1 MLDALRKLWSPVE
14 VRAEIAAPPRQV
26 FAVLAEPRTYPRW
39 LVGAKKIRSV
49 DRDFPDEDAEFDHTV
64 GAGPLTIDDSTEVLE
79 VHEPDRLKLRVH
91 VGPLDGDV
99 ELLVLPS
106 PGGTE
111 VRFRERPVGIPAAV
125 TPLLRPTLQARNGES
140 LRRLRHLVEEQAGAR
155 QVAGRKA

>member
-1 MLDALRKLWSPVE
+1 MFEAIRKLFSPVE
-14 VRAEIAAPPRQV
+14 VRTEIAATPRQV
-26 FAVLAEPRTYPRW
+26 FDVIAEPRTYPDW

-49 DRDFPDEDAEFDHTV
+49 DGDFPSEDAEFDHTV
-64 GAGPLTIDDSTEVLE
+64 GAGPVSIDDSTEVLE

-111 VRFRERPVGIPAAV
+111 VRFRERPVGIPAAA

-140 LRRLRHLVEEQAGAR
+140 LRRLRTLVEGGA
-155 QVAGRKA
+155 QGRAS

>member
-26 FAVLAEPRTYPRW
+26 FAVLAEPRTYPDW
-39 LVGAKKIRSV
+39 LVGAKRIRSV
-49 DRDFPDEDAEFDHTV
+49 DGDFPNEDAEFDHTV
-64 GAGPLTIDDSTEVLE
+64 GVGPLTIDDSTEVLE

-111 VRFRERPVGIPAAV
+111 VRFRERPVGLPAAV

-140 LRRLRHLVEEQAGAR
+140 LRRLRHLVEDQTPTRQRAG
-155 QVAGRKA
+155 GKA